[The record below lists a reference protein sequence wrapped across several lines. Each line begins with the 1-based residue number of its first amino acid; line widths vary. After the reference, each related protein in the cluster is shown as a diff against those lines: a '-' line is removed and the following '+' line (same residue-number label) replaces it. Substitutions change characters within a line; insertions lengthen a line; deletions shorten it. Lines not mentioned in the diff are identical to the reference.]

1 MTVRYSVLIPVYNVG
16 ALLKPCLDSILASV
30 RACLAKTSD
39 FAVEIVCVDDGST
52 DSSPAVLAE
61 CAASANVERLA
72 FRVVTRANG
81 GVAEARNSALA
92 AAHGEYVLWCDADD
106 LVRPE
111 WLGEID
117 SARERFG
124 NPDILIFDHVWE
136 CGDKWRTTSDYG
148 YAAGAVPARRYLL
161 DLLRGT
167 RVACYLWSLC
177 LRRSLFAGLKF
188 DRAVNGLEDYMLL
201 PEVAR
206 RARTVAY
213 LPKALYAYRL
223 RLGSLSNGG
232 NGQRLMWE
240 QGLSLR
246 DEARWLREE
255 GADAAA
261 AAVSG
266 QCAFAYLRCTARVLG
281 EHGEDRDNSAD
292 AAFVR
297 RRLPTLFFWS
307 GIDIVWK
314 LKFALCAFN
323 LLGLMRRRWLRLRSR
338 REAVAQ

>member
-52 DSSPAVLAE
+52 DSSAATLATF
-61 CAASANVERLA
+61 AASANVERLA

-124 NPDILIFDHVWE
+124 NPDILVFDHIWD
-136 CGDKWRTTSDYG
+136 CGDNWRTTSDYG

-188 DRAVNGLEDYMLL
+188 DRKMRTLEDYVLL
-201 PEVAR
+201 PELAR
-206 RARTVAY
+206 RARTVVY
-213 LPKALYAYRL
+213 LPKILYSYRL
-223 RLGSLSNGG
+223 RCGSLSNGG
-232 NGQRLMWE
+232 CGRRIAE
-240 QGLSLR
+240 DYDFSLR
-246 DEARWLREE
+246 NEAYWLREE
-255 GADAAA
+255 GEDAAF
-261 AAVSG
+261 AAVAG
-266 QCAFAYLRCTARVLG
+266 QCALAYSRCTARVLG

-297 RRLPTLFFWS
+297 RRLPTLFFRS